1 MVHEE
6 LRMVQAKMV
15 ALGSMQVEVRMAR
28 EIEARGVVQVMEWCR
43 GGGGECRQ
51 IAETGPVLVG
61 MELGIQ
67 QVDVK
72 LGTVW
77 MEQVEWEAEKL
88 KAS

>member
-1 MVHEE
+1 
-6 LRMVQAKMV
+6 
-15 ALGSMQVEVRMAR
+15 MQRR
-28 EIEARGVVQVMEWCR
+28 
-43 GGGGECRQ
+43 GGECRQ